1 MTTPSQ
7 TDVIP
12 SAQLF
17 YFFYFFNNMKQF
29 ENMGDEFLQNHSIY
43 IILTFRSDEMNPTGK
58 MCRSCSVATCEDR
71 LGQSGN

>member
-17 YFFYFFNNMKQF
+17 FFFFNNMKQF
-29 ENMGDEFLQNHSIY
+29 QNMGDEFLQNHSIY
-43 IILTFRSDEMNPTGK
+43 IILTFHSDEMNPTEK
-58 MCRSCSVATCEDR
+58 MCCSCSVAACEDR